1 MLSSLLIQTCRC
13 YVVLIFYFHKVSS
26 HHHHHRHHPS
36 HHHSL
41 RNRRLEEMGA
51 RKNGAREGDMRGDR
65 ERLPE
70 RSMKIVSRR
79 QSNYPVVAARSV

>member
-1 MLSSLLIQTCRC
+1 MLSRLLIQTCRC
-13 YVVLIFYFHKVSS
+13 YEVLIFYFHKVSS
-26 HHHHHRHHPS
+26 HHHHHHHH